1 MYPLLLSSVL
11 IYCLL
16 LYNVGVGS
24 LALVLLLLLRF
35 FDSCHHPTPTTYNS
49 HCCRHHDDLRLASVK
64 YGIFLAT
71 RIFRSTCNKTGLI
84 ACLPESKEWKMMYSD
99 S

>member
-35 FDSCHHPTPTTYNS
+35 FDSCHHPTPTTCNS
-49 HCCRHHDDLRLASVK
+49 HCWRHYDDLRLASVK
-64 YGIFLAT
+64 YGMESFWRHVYLGLPAT
-71 RIFRSTCNKTGLI
+71 KLV
-84 ACLPESKEWKMMYSD
+84 
-99 S
+99 